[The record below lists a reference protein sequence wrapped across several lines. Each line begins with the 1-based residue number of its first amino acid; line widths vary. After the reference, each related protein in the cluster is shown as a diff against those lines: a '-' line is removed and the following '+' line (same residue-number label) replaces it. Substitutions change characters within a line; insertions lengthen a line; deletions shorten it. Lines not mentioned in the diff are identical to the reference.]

1 MGLSA
6 AYGAVKSHNG
16 DILVESAPGAGS
28 TFQILLPYTWETAL
42 KEESTPLKIP
52 APGRSAGILLVDDEE
67 LIRDLYSQ
75 FLKDQGYEV
84 YTASNGREGLDL
96 FRTSHDRIDLIVLD
110 MVMPEMGGRDLF
122 DEIKKIE
129 PRIPL
134 IISSGFSPRE
144 DSIQQ
149 IIRDGAHF
157 LQKPVSLKNLSEV
170 VEKVIAERGV

>member
-1 MGLSA
+1 
-6 AYGAVKSHNG
+6 
-16 DILVESAPGAGS
+16 
-28 TFQILLPYTWETAL
+28 
-42 KEESTPLKIP
+42 
-52 APGRSAGILLVDDEE
+52 
-67 LIRDLYSQ
+67 
-75 FLKDQGYEV
+75 
-84 YTASNGREGLDL
+84 
-96 FRTSHDRIDLIVLD
+96 

-170 VEKVIAERGV
+170 VEGILAERGV